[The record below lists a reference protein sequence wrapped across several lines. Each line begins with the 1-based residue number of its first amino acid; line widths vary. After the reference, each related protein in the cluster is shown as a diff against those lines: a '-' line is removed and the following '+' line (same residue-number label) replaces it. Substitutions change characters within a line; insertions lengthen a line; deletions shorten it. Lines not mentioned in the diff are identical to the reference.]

1 MNKDQ
6 VIDSFF
12 EVFREVKIS
21 NPTFQV
27 DHNLMYYA
35 LTRLDTFQDNRYLLC
50 RNEQFHQIIKKD
62 GFFDRWISRFSN
74 SYNTNVFVA
83 DNWNYFCQFKS
94 GDVINNNDGEF
105 IKIYV
110 PLDYSHLEEGV
121 NRIFDFMDYN
131 GIKHASKVGSD
142 IRFDDLVI
150 RVTTKEEADAIL
162 DFIKNDSYI
171 QEGLLPANPFAF
183 NKNGVAL
190 ACDGMTSYNS
200 VLSVFL
206 EQFINQND
214 ASSLTSENFY
224 NYLYN
229 FYNSIMNNTIDTKT
243 FILTS
248 FSSKP
253 SVEDFER
260 ILVLLINSHDP
271 QFNYDD
277 YLNHFYSGLN
287 HNLYNEQSSAN
298 SNNTNIEEV
307 IYNILCIM
315 RQSQD
320 LYESART
327 LYGYVYTGDEKYLY
341 SIGDIKQSIINS
353 SFRNDALNLLHS
365 SDINFIN
372 ICYNIV
378 NKYENQNSY
387 ENNNEKRT
395 IA

>member
-6 VIDSFF
+6 AIDNFF
-12 EVFREVKIS
+12 EVFKSVKIS

-35 LTRLDTFQDNRYLLC
+35 LTRLGTFSDNRYLLC
-50 RNEQFHQIIKKD
+50 RNEELHQIIKKD
-62 GFFDRWISRFSN
+62 GFFDRWVSRFSN

-150 RVTTKEEADAIL
+150 RVATKEEADVIL
-162 DFIKNDSYI
+162 DFIKNDQYI

-214 ASSLTSENFY
+214 ASNLTSENFY
-224 NYLYN
+224 NYLYS
-229 FYNSIMNNTIDTKT
+229 FYNGIMNDTIDSKT

-248 FSSKP
+248 FASKP

-260 ILVLLINSHDP
+260 ILVLLINSHNP
-271 QFNYDD
+271 EFTYDD
-277 YLNHFYSGLN
+277 YINHFYNGCKN
-287 HNLYNEQSSAN
+287 ITYQQQSQPT
-298 SNNTNIEEV
+298 TNIEEV
-307 IYNILCIM
+307 IYNILCVM
-315 RQSQD
+315 RQNQD
-320 LYESART
+320 LYDCARA
-327 LYGYVYTGDEKYLY
+327 LYGYVSTGDENYIAN
-341 SIGDIKQSIINS
+341 IGNLKQSIVNS
-353 SFRNDALNLLHS
+353 NFRNDALNLLHS

-378 NKYENQNSY
+378 NKYENQENY
-387 ENNNEKRT
+387 ENNNEKR
-395 IA
+395 AVA